1 MNFCVK
7 MAGAVSGLRIHLV
20 NRVLFAPGFLLLH
33 DVDKNV
39 IPFYNILFNV
49 TLYMVVFCFFF

>member
-1 MNFCVK
+1 

-20 NRVLFAPGFLLLH
+20 NWVLFAPGLLLLH

-49 TLYMVVFCFFF
+49 TLYMVVFCFFFLA